1 MIGIS
6 AQLAG
11 NDRSW
16 IGEFALSMSNQYR
29 FGITLLGRFAGPSF
43 DVFFSPPYLGNILML
58 KFLMLFLTFSQLK
71 KGSFPCPVYEGDAY
85 PSRVADLHG

>member
-43 DVFFSPPYLGNILML
+43 DVFFFPS
-58 KFLMLFLTFSQLK
+58 LFREYFNVKIFDVVFDIFSAE
-71 KGSFPCPVYEGDAY
+71 KGLLPV
-85 PSRVADLHG
+85 SCLRR